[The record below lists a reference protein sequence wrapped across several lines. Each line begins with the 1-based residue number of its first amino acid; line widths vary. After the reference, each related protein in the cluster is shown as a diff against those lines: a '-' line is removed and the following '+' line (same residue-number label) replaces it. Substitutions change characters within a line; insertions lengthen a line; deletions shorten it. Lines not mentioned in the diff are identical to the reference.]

1 MSTSPLPQACL
12 SHFTAE
18 RVRLHVPAM
27 RMDRGYFARAREGLI
42 AAPGVTRVSTNL
54 RTASILIEHGD
65 PIDVAALGSELGLFE
80 VTPEAVYPHLSVELQ
95 RAAERVDAWLDGA
108 TQGRIDLTGAA
119 AVTFA
124 ALGIRQVVRGDALPA
139 GLSLLWSAVSLLRK
153 VEE

>member
-1 MSTSPLPQACL
+1 MSTSSLPQACL

-27 RMDRGYFARAREGLI
+27 RMDRAYFARAREGLI

-54 RTASILIEHGD
+54 RTASILIEHQD
-65 PIDVAALGSELGLFE
+65 TIDVAALGTDLGLFQI
-80 VTPEAVYPHLSVELQ
+80 TPDEIHPPLSEALHRV
-95 RAAERVDAWLDGA
+95 AEAINTSLEDA
-108 TQGRIDLTGAA
+108 TRGRIDLTGAT
-119 AVTFA
+119 AVLYA
-124 ALGIRQVVRGDALPA
+124 ALGLRQVARGDVLPA